1 MEIRI
6 YAGILA
12 SIVTLITTAF
22 LYVMLRSYNYR
33 VKRLSR
39 HMQKVS
45 NEKFELI
52 RIDEGQDEI
61 GGLIRNFNR
70 MTTTINSLIN
80 DVYKLE
86 IQKIIWRWKE

>member
-1 MEIRI
+1 
-6 YAGILA
+6 
-12 SIVTLITTAF
+12 
-22 LYVMLRSYNYR
+22 MLRSYNYR